1 VKKICYVAADY
12 AAEPCKDT
20 QASYDV
26 DGEGWFTLA
35 EERFK
40 MAEILFQP
48 HMGGV
53 YDIFSV
59 AFCVYASNMVPLCV
73 LDVELVALLWA
84 CIKLYLYAWITA
96 TMQRCSVITAGSRR

>member
-1 VKKICYVAADY
+1 
-12 AAEPCKDT
+12 
-20 QASYDV
+20 V

-48 HMGGV
+48 QMGGV

-59 AFCVYASNMVPLCV
+59 ACLVCALNMAHLSE
-73 LDVELVALLWA
+73 LDVLP
-84 CIKLYLYAWITA
+84 
-96 TMQRCSVITAGSRR
+96 CSRAMGLHKAVSLCMDHCYNADVLGDHSWFKTVVLAGGSSCLPGLPGMPT